1 MTTFAKKYKRALI
14 GSLLFSF
21 VCFGFMLTHF
31 TLCIDDETWIL
42 ASEPSALW
50 ILQGR
55 FAIWLFDLIFT
66 SNGNFAPFLWDFL
79 AIVGW
84 NISGMIFAYALLEK
98 PKEWQV
104 FFFCAYYSSLPFVV
118 GEIMA
123 FSMFDLQVSTAMI
136 ATAVS
141 FVLSRRF
148 LKQRRKKD
156 AVCAM
161 LCLFYGIATF
171 QAMICVY
178 VTAVAAECL
187 LHYLSVCRSLR
198 KGALYADRQALQDE
212 TKMGTG
218 DPAKRAENSAQC
230 SLKCTILT
238 CAAICAMAVAVYYV
252 INVILGRLVGSAGYL
267 GDNYNGWASGDWKLA
282 AAMAV
287 ANIGRVSFAIPFQG
301 EYIYGG
307 SVIRV
312 LSILFVICAVY
323 LFARQKGWKKK
334 AGILFYTV
342 ALCVAPFVLY
352 LALATYKTHG
362 RMLLALPLTGAVQ
375 MYVITQTI
383 TKPLLKKAMVV
394 LGSYLLFLNARNM
407 NLIYYYSSIAYEK
420 DCTTAGQIMYDIQAA
435 GMDYHEKPVAFIGM
449 VAQDELPVLESCTL
463 GGSFFAWDDGN
474 NSRMCDFLQTRGYAV
489 QQADGQQ
496 IAAALEQTKT
506 MNTWP
511 QEGSIAELK
520 DVIVVYLSEPTEKW
534 YAVNV
539 GA

>member
-1 MTTFAKKYKRALI
+1 MKKYKRALI

-55 FAIWLFDLIFT
+55 FAIWLFDLLFT
-66 SNGNFAPFLWDFL
+66 VNGNFAPFLWDFL
-79 AIVGW
+79 AIIFW
-84 NISGMIFAYALLEK
+84 NVSGAVFVYALLGRK
-98 PKEWQV
+98 SPKEWQV
-104 FFFCAYYSSLPFVV
+104 FFFCAYYATLPFVV

-123 FSMFDLQVSTAMI
+123 FSMFNLQVSIAMA

-141 FVLSRRF
+141 FVFSQRF
-148 LKQRRKKD
+148 LGQRRKKD
-156 AVCAM
+156 AACA
-161 LCLFYGIATF
+161 LFCLLYGVATF

-178 VTAVAAECL
+178 VTAVVAECL
-187 LHYLSVCRSLR
+187 LHYLRSCDVQN
-198 KGALYADRQALQDE
+198 GYSAEPDALCAEGEASAPGHL
-212 TKMGTG
+212 
-218 DPAKRAENSAQC
+218 KR
-230 SLKCTILT
+230 TILT
-238 CAAICAMAVAVYYV
+238 CAAICVTAVAVYY
-252 INVILGRLVGSAGYL
+252 IANSLLGLLFGSAGYL
-267 GDNYNGWASGDWKLA
+267 GDNYNGWTSGDWKLA
-282 AAMAV
+282 VAMAV
-287 ANIGRVSFAIPFQG
+287 ANIGRVFFAIPFRG

-307 SVIRV
+307 SVIRT

-323 LFARQKGWKKK
+323 LFVRQKGWQKK
-334 AGILFYTV
+334 AGILFYTA

-375 MYVITQTI
+375 MYFITQTL
-383 TKPLLKKAMVV
+383 TKPLLKKAMV
-394 LGSYLLFLNARNM
+394 LLSGYLLFLNARNM
-407 NLIYYYSSIAYEK
+407 NLIYYYSSIVYER
-420 DCTTAGQIMYDIQAA
+420 DCTTASQVMYDIQAA

-449 VAQDELPVLESCTL
+449 IAQDELPILESCTL

-489 QQADGQQ
+489 QQADGRQL
-496 IAAALEQTKT
+496 AAALEQTEE

-511 QEGSIAELK
+511 QEGSIVQLE
-520 DVIVVYLSEPTEKW
+520 DMIVVYLSEPTEKW
-534 YAVNV
+534 YTVN
-539 GA
+539 GCEK